1 MKSLFL
7 RIFLSFWLA
16 LALFVVLAIVVTL
29 VLRPRSSTWEGL
41 RTTALNEAVSEYEEG
56 GQPQLRKYMENLEA
70 NQHLRAFMFDE
81 RGVEISGRPAPDW
94 AIRIASGGPRMPRDG
109 FVIPAPPVQRDSR
122 ASSDGMHRYTLVL
135 GLPPGPRVFFGPR
148 GMPVPGLII
157 LIISSGLVCYLLSWY
172 MTKPIVRLR
181 AATRQLAAGD
191 LTARSG
197 APMNKGMDEIAGLMR
212 DFDAMAERL
221 ELLVKAQ
228 SRLLND
234 ISHELRSPLARLN
247 VALGLARQRAGVEST
262 NMLDRIELE
271 ASRLNELI
279 GRILTLARLE
289 DGEQRVPQTPVP
301 LDEIVLNVAEDAE
314 FEAQE
319 RHCHVHTV
327 IPDGDWGVR
336 GNDSL
341 LHSAVENVVRNAIRY
356 TQEGSSVE
364 IELTSAKRDGGTE
377 AVLQVSDSGP
387 GVPEDAL
394 GKLFEPFYRLD
405 DARGRLTGGVGL
417 GLAITERAVRFHGGK
432 VSARNRP
439 EGGLMVEIRLPLIR
453 GGLRSVE
460 RVEAV
465 PAGQDAGA
473 TENLHI
479 PYTWKFWKAGNS
491 ATLARFQ

>member
-7 RIFLSFWLA
+7 RIFLSFWMA
-16 LALFVVLAIVVTL
+16 QALFVVLAIVVT
-29 VLRPRSSTWEGL
+29 VAFRPRSSTWEGL
-41 RTTALNEAVSEYEEG
+41 RTTALNDAVNAFEEG
-56 GQPQLRKYMENLEA
+56 GEAQLRQYMEGLERS
-70 NQHLRAFMFDE
+70 QHVRAYLFDE
-81 RGVEISGRPAPDW
+81 HGNEVSHRGAPDW
-94 AIRIASGGPRMPRDG
+94 AMRVASGGPRSPRDG
-109 FVIPAPPVQRDSR
+109 FIIPAPPVQRDSR
-122 ASSDGMHRYTLVL
+122 ASSDGKHRYTLVL

-148 GMPVPGLII
+148 GLPVPGLII
-157 LIISSGLVCYLLSWY
+157 AIISSGLVCYLLSWY

-197 APMNKGMDEIAGLMR
+197 APASKRRDEVAGLMR
-212 DFDAMAERL
+212 DFDGMAERL
-221 ELLVKAQ
+221 EMLVKAQ

-247 VALGLARQRAGVEST
+247 VALGLARQRAGVESVD
-262 NMLDRIELE
+262 MLDRIELE

-301 LDEIVLNVAEDAE
+301 LDELVANVAEDAE

-327 IPDGDWGVR
+327 IPDGNWGVR

-356 TQEGSSVE
+356 TAEGSSVE
-364 IELTSAKRDGGTE
+364 IALAREVRGGGAE
-377 AVLQVSDSGP
+377 AILRVSDAGP

-394 GKLFEPFYRLD
+394 EKLFEPFYRLD

-417 GLAITERAVRFHGGK
+417 GLATTERAVRFHGGK
-432 VSARNRP
+432 VSAFNRA
-439 EGGLMVEIRLPLIR
+439 EGGLMVEIRLPLIAPVTAIKE
-453 GGLRSVE
+453 GT
-460 RVEAV
+460 EAV
-465 PAGQDAGA
+465 ALGRQA
-473 TENLHI
+473 
-479 PYTWKFWKAGNS
+479 
-491 ATLARFQ
+491 